1 MSYVFCNQC
10 GHRNPP
16 VSAFCSACGSVL
28 DIVSVHTITLA
39 KTDSLQDAPGP
50 DDDVQVSLTSIS
62 RGTAILVLRGGEG
75 EGDHFVLSSP
85 VTNIGRHADSD
96 IALDDITVSRRHC
109 EITSEN
115 SRFIVRDVGSLNGT
129 YVNQKRVDMVE
140 LTQGDDLQIGKFHL
154 VFLERPDEKS

>member
-1 MSYVFCNQC
+1 M
-10 GHRNPP
+10 
-16 VSAFCSACGSVL
+16 SAFCSACGTVL
-28 DIVSVHTITLA
+28 DIVSDHTITLA
-39 KTDSLQDAPGP
+39 KTDSLQDAPGTE
-50 DDDVQVSLTSIS
+50 DDVQVSLTSIS

-75 EGDHFVLSSP
+75 EGDHFVLASP

-96 IALDDITVSRRHC
+96 ISLDDITVSRRHC

>member
-1 MSYVFCNQC
+1 M
-10 GHRNPP
+10 
-16 VSAFCSACGSVL
+16 SAFCSACGTVL
-28 DIVSVHTITLA
+28 DIVSDHTITLT
-39 KTDSLQDAPGP
+39 KTDSLQDATGPG
-50 DDDVQVSLTSIS
+50 DDVQVSLTSIS

-75 EGDHFVLSSP
+75 EGDHFVLSSSI
-85 VTNIGRHADSD
+85 TNIGRHADSD
-96 IALDDITVSRRHC
+96 ISLDDITVSRRHC

-129 YVNQKRVDMVE
+129 YVNQKRVDIVE